1 MSLIRLSG
9 VNFSY
14 RTSAGEAI
22 PVLRNVSLEVHPGEL
37 LAIQGPSGSGKS
49 TLLYII
55 GGLLGTYS
63 GLVEIGGQDLSV
75 LGDEELA
82 LLRNRHMGFVF
93 QQFHLLPKATVLE
106 NILLPSQYP
115 AENPQTKDATHRADR
130 LIRELGLEGRR
141 EHFPN
146 QLSGGQQQR
155 VSIARA
161 LLNGTQIILADEPTG
176 SLDTV
181 NSAQTMDLLKKANA
195 DGRTVVIITHDPE
208 IAKQCHRIVHFRDG
222 QIVDEVV
229 AARGKVR
236 QSVRSEKFSDVDELS
251 RRGETEGSSSFTA
264 TVFRYVRMAL
274 SLFPLAATS
283 LRQNRSRSLL
293 TMLGIVIGVAAV
305 LSMVTIGTFTKRK
318 ILDSYAEMG
327 VNTIAFYGNSNWDL
341 RATDQVSVVFQ
352 SFDWDRDLAP
362 LKTVFPEI
370 ERLSPMMSSWDNK
383 VSFGGKVVDTDV
395 RAFGVSSEG
404 LNLANRT
411 VILGQGFSPFHIE
424 YRSAVC
430 VIGSDIFQR
439 LFSNVSPLGQIVS
452 VSQRDSSFGCR
463 VIGVMAPQTSNKEW
477 NKLNSQVY
485 LPYTFFQGTSDPWN
499 SRIRQV
505 LLQVRPGTDI
515 ELAGKKVKA
524 FFEQKYGK
532 SARFTVGSDSVLIA
546 QMNRFLSLFTLLLT
560 AIALV
565 SLGVG
570 GIGITNMMMVSVSER
585 FKEIG
590 IRKAFGATNFSIRVQ
605 YLVES
610 IVICA
615 LAGVVGLVIGF
626 VLYETAIF
634 GAAKLVA
641 KLSFEWTFDWTA
653 FLLSVVSIF
662 AVGVLSGLTP
672 ALKAEK
678 LQVIEALR
686 SE

>member
-1 MSLIRLSG
+1 MSLIRLSDLS
-9 VNFSY
+9 FSY
-14 RTSAGEAI
+14 RTAEGEAI
-22 PVLRNVSLEVHPGEL
+22 PVLKSVSLEIKHGEL

-49 TLLYII
+49 TLLYIL
-55 GGLLGTYS
+55 GGLLRTYS
-63 GLVEIGGQDLSV
+63 GLVEIGGQDLSR
-75 LGDEELA
+75 LGDEELSR
-82 LLRNRHMGFVF
+82 LRNRHIGFVF

-115 AENPQTKDATHRADR
+115 AESPNSKDANARAEK
-130 LIRELGLEGRR
+130 LIRDLGLEGRR
-141 EHFPN
+141 DHFPN
-146 QLSGGQQQR
+146 QISGGQQQR

-161 LLNGTQIILADEPTG
+161 LLNNTQLILADEPTG

-181 NSAQTMDLLKKANA
+181 NSGHTMDLLKAANFA
-195 DGRTVVIITHDPE
+195 GRTVVIITHDPE
-208 IAKQCHRIVHFRDG
+208 IARQCHRVVHFRDG
-222 QIVDEVV
+222 QIVDAMNGAQIE
-229 AARGKVR
+229 
-236 QSVRSEKFSDVDELS
+236 RSEPIQFQDFSDVRKQSPAGNEAGFRLL
-251 RRGETEGSSSFTA
+251 TEGIT
-264 TVFRYVRMAL
+264 RYWRMAR
-274 SLFPLAATS
+274 SLFPLAVAS

-305 LSMVTIGTFTKRK
+305 LSMVTIGSFAKRK
-318 ILDSYAEMG
+318 ILDSYAELG
-327 VNTIAFYGNSNWDL
+327 VNTIVFYGNSNWEL
-341 RATDQVSVVFQ
+341 RATDRVSVVFQ
-352 SFDWDRDLAP
+352 SFDWERDLAP
-362 LKTVFPEI
+362 LKNVFPDI
-370 ERLSPMMSSWDNK
+370 ERLSPMLSSWDNK
-383 VSFGGKVVDTDV
+383 VSFGGKMVDTDV
-395 RAFGVSSEG
+395 RAFGVSADG
-404 LNLANRT
+404 LSLANRT
-411 VILGQGFSPFHIE
+411 IVLGQGFSPFHIE

-439 LFSNVSPLGQIVS
+439 LFSNVSPLGQIVY
-452 VSQRDSSFGCR
+452 VNQRDSSFGCR

-477 NKLNSQVY
+477 NKPNSQVY

-499 SRIRQV
+499 ARIRQV
-505 LLQVRPGTDI
+505 LLKVKPGTDI
-515 ELAGKKVKA
+515 ELTGKKVKA
-524 FFEQKYGK
+524 FFEKKYGK
-532 SARFTVGSDSVLIA
+532 SARFTVGSDSLLIA

-610 IVICA
+610 VVICA
-615 LAGVVGLVIGF
+615 FAGFVGLALGF
-626 VLYETAIF
+626 VIYEMAIF
-634 GAAKLVA
+634 GATKLIT
-641 KLSFEWTFDWTA
+641 KLGFEWVIDWTA

-662 AVGVLSGLTP
+662 VVGVLSGLTP

>member
-1 MSLIRLSG
+1 MSLIRLSN
-9 VNFSY
+9 VSFSY
-14 RTSAGEAI
+14 QTSEGEAI
-22 PVLRNVSLEVHPGEL
+22 PVLKDVSLEVKAGEL

-63 GLVEIGGQDLSV
+63 GLVEIGGQDLSK

-115 AENPQTKDATHRADR
+115 AENPRSSGAPDRAES
-130 LIRELGLEGRR
+130 LIVELGLSERR

-161 LLNGTQIILADEPTG
+161 LLNDTQIILADEPTG

-181 NSAQTMDLLKKANA
+181 NSAQTMELLKQANA
-195 DGRTVVIITHDPE
+195 AGRTVVIITHDSE
-208 IAKQCHRIVHFRDG
+208 IARQCHRVVHFRDG
-222 QIVDEVV
+222 EIVDDKHKLNVELKSQ
-229 AARGKVR
+229 ALEFKDVR
-236 QSVRSEKFSDVDELS
+236 ELHREIQSEPPSSWFSITQSYL
-251 RRGETEGSSSFTA
+251 
-264 TVFRYVRMAL
+264 RMAL
-274 SLFPLAATS
+274 SLFPPAATS
-283 LRQNRSRSLL
+283 LRQNRSRSIL

-305 LSMVTIGTFTKRK
+305 LSMVTIGSFTKRK
-318 ILDSYAEMG
+318 ILDSYAEMV
-327 VNTIAFYGNSNWDL
+327 VNTIVFYGNSNWEL

-352 SFDWDRDLAP
+352 SFDWNRDLAG
-362 LKTVFPEI
+362 LKTIFPDI

-383 VSFGGKVVDTDV
+383 VSFGGKVVDSDV
-395 RAFGVSSEG
+395 RAFGVSEDG
-404 LNLANRT
+404 LKLANRT
-411 VILGQGFSPFHIE
+411 IILGHGFSPFHIE

-439 LFSNVSPLGQIVS
+439 LFSNVSPLGQIVY
-452 VSQRDSSFGCR
+452 VNQQNSSFGCR

-499 SRIRQV
+499 GRIRQI
-505 LLQVRPGTDI
+505 LLQVKPGTDI
-515 ELAGKKVKA
+515 ELTGKKVKA
-524 FFEQKYGK
+524 FFDKKYGK
-532 SARFTVGSDSVLIA
+532 SAKFTVGSDSVLIA

-610 IVICA
+610 VVICA
-615 LAGVVGLVIGF
+615 VAGLIGLVIGF
-626 VLYETAIF
+626 ILYETAIY
-634 GAAKLVA
+634 GATQLVA
-641 KLSFEWTFDWTA
+641 KLGFEWTFDWTA